1 MDTAFSDGP
10 EPRIIYSDDE
20 ILVVHKPQRL
30 HTAPLPAA
38 PGGPDLV
45 SWVFERFPRAASVA
59 GPEGGLIHR
68 LDFET
73 SGLVLFALTPEAL
86 GALRAGQEADAIRK
100 EYLLR
105 ASPSRPLAG
114 LPGSRPERGRPR
126 GIGAG
131 AWDSALLAGGPEG
144 AAAMARLVEEA
155 SARGEP
161 PEILSRFRTYGPGA
175 ARVACIGEG
184 EEGPRGRHRR
194 GSPERLYRTE
204 LLSARSLAQGLAG
217 PGRGGDE
224 VECRVSITR
233 GFRHQ
238 IRAHF
243 AWLGLPLLG
252 DVAYGGPSG
261 DRLYLKACAIELDW
275 AGARLRFE
283 A

>member
-1 MDTAFSDGP
+1 MDTAFADGS

-20 ILVVHKPQRL
+20 LLVVYKPRRL
-30 HTAPLPAA
+30 HTAPLAA
-38 PGGPDLV
+38 AAGGPDLA
-45 SWVFERFPRAASVA
+45 SWVFERFPGAAALA
-59 GPEGGLIHR
+59 GPEGGLVHR

-86 GALRAGQEADAIRK
+86 GALRAEQEADSIRK

-105 ASPSRPLAG
+105 ASPASPLAG
-114 LPGSRPERGRPR
+114 LPGSRPDRGRPT
-126 GIGAG
+126 GIGAS
-131 AWDSALLAGGPEG
+131 AWDEALLASPPDG
-144 AAAMARLVEEA
+144 AAAIARLIEA
-155 SARGEP
+155 AAAQGSG
-161 PEILSRFRTYGPGA
+161 PEIRCRFRTYGPA
-175 ARVACIGEG
+175 SARVACIGEG
-184 EEGPRGRHRR
+184 EDGPRGRHRR

-204 LLSARSLAQGLAG
+204 ILSARACPEAG
-217 PGRGGDE
+217 AGA

-252 DVAYGGPSG
+252 DAAYGGLTG
-261 DRLYLKACAIELDW
+261 DRLYLRACAIELDSIR
-275 AGARLRFE
+275 AGGRLRFE